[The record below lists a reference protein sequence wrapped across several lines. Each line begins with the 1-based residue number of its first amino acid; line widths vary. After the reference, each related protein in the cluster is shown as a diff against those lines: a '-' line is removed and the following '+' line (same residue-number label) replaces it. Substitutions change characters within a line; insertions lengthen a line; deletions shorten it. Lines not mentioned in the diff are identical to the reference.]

1 MTPEL
6 IFLFLHV
13 YTNPCIYLL
22 PYTDERA
29 QTKRGEGKKGGK
41 GDQLL
46 NKCVWT
52 QAQEH
57 EKRMKGGDLLRDNIA
72 EGLGPPFSTQCGLYS
87 PILTAGTCQASVSL
101 SYWPLNSM
109 FLHTMMT
116 GFHE

>member
-57 EKRMKGGDLLRDNIA
+57 EKRIVQVGAADSYPGCLSHLINTHI
-72 EGLGPPFSTQCGLYS
+72 EGTF
-87 PILTAGTCQASVSL
+87 
-101 SYWPLNSM
+101 
-109 FLHTMMT
+109 
-116 GFHE
+116 